1 MSRYLGPRGRI
12 LKRLGPFSIPGFG
25 SEFNKKLARKAKVAH
40 DEILKK
46 RKQKKGK
53 KKGKS
58 AEAYIMRLQEKQKL
72 RYHYGLTE
80 KYLINSIKKA
90 RRKSGGSTG
99 QILLN
104 ALEMRLDNIVYRCGY
119 APTLP
124 AARQLVTHGHILL
137 NGKKVDRPG
146 SQCQV
151 KDSISLTSLK
161 KKRTFQQKY
170 SSKRFQKPQPNFIKF
185 NPQTSISQIQKNP
198 TRKNQSIG
206 LKINELLVI
215 EYYSRS

>member
-12 LKRLGPFSIPGFG
+12 LKRLGPFSVPGFG
-25 SEFNKKLARKAKVAH
+25 VKLNKKLQPKVEEVYK
-40 DEILKK
+40 EICKK

-58 AEAYIMRLQEKQKL
+58 ADAYILRLQEKQKL

-80 KYLINSIKKA
+80 KYLKNSVKKA
-90 RRKSGGSTG
+90 RKQSGPTG
-99 QILLN
+99 QILLTG
-104 ALEMRLDNIVYRCGY
+104 LEMRLDNIVYRCGY

-124 AARQLVTHGHILL
+124 AARQLVTHGQILL

-151 KDSISLTSLK
+151 RDSISVK
-161 KKRTFQQKY
+161 KEHSYRKFR
-170 SSKRFQKPQPNFIKF
+170 RFRFYPDFIKF
-185 NPQTSISQIQKNP
+185 NPQTAISQIRKKP
-198 TRKNQSIG
+198 TRTRSFKF
-206 LKINELLVI
+206 KINELLVI
-215 EYYSRS
+215 EYYSRG

>member
-25 SEFNKKLARKAKVAH
+25 FKLNKKLSKKAKIAH
-40 DEILKK
+40 DEIRK
-46 RKQKKGK
+46 RQKKGKKK

-80 KYLINSIKKA
+80 KYLMNSVKKA
-90 RRKSGGSTG
+90 RRQNGPTG

-104 ALEMRLDNIVYRCGY
+104 GLEMRLDNIVYRCGY

-146 SQCQV
+146 FQCQV
-151 KDSISLTSLK
+151 KDSIALK
-161 KKRTFQQKY
+161 KNSTFQKKY
-170 SSKRFQKPQPNFIKF
+170 SYRRFRQPDFIKF
-185 NPQTSISQIQKNP
+185 NSQTSISQIQKNP
-198 TRKNQSIG
+198 TRFG
-206 LKINELLVI
+206 FKINELLVI

>member
-25 SEFNKKLARKAKVAH
+25 FKLNKKLEKKAKAAYE
-40 DEILKK
+40 EICKK
-46 RKQKKGK
+46 RGQKKGK
-53 KKGKS
+53 KKGKKGKS
-58 AEAYIMRLQEKQKL
+58 AEAYILRLQEKQKL

-80 KYLINSIKKA
+80 KYLMNSVEKA
-90 RRKSGGSTG
+90 RRQNGPTG

-104 ALEMRLDNIVYRCGY
+104 GLEMRLDNIVYRCGY

-151 KDSISLTSLK
+151 KDSISLK
-161 KKRTFQQKY
+161 KECSY
-170 SSKRFQKPQPNFIKF
+170 KRFRRTRPDFINFIKTPKG
-185 NPQTSISQIQKNP
+185 PQRLKPISQIQKKP
-198 TRKNQSIG
+198 TTRG